1 MPLKCHEEGHT
12 AGANLVSDVKSFT
25 LQHSS
30 SFAAILTSSESDALG
45 SQPGISLSSTLP
57 VTASSTSGANLHQSQ
72 SPPKCSASGLH
83 CSPFVSNRRQRPGW
97 QSQEVSISTFVRR
110 YPQCQ
115 ALQHDCNADANSETL
130 WKDLPQIETMVR
142 AGCSRPPVCQPED
155 LTVGKLLGC
164 GGQAQ
169 VRLHC
174 PLSHCSPFQ
183 A

>member
-1 MPLKCHEEGHT
+1 MPSKCHEEEHA
-12 AGANLVSDVKSFT
+12 AGANLVSDVKSLT

-30 SFAAILTSSESDALG
+30 SFAAILSSSESDALG
-45 SQPGISLSSTLP
+45 SQAGISLSSTLP
-57 VTASSTSGANLHQSQ
+57 VTASSTSGANLHQSH
-72 SPPKCSASGLH
+72 SSKKCSSSGLQS
-83 CSPFVSNRRQRPGW
+83 SPFISNRRQLPGW

-110 YPQCQ
+110 YPECQ
-115 ALQHDCNADANSETL
+115 APRHDCNSDANSEKL

-169 VRLHC
+169 VRLRC
-174 PLSHCSPFQ
+174 PHSHCSPFQ